1 MSWAQIQTQN
11 IYLLTTKKT
20 QWKDLDTIIDVV
32 PKPFYLQPKLH
43 LGFGNFNF
51 RGDISDTRNTG
62 LIGQSGFQIGLSANL
77 NDHIDAI
84 ILMEEGVLRVDG
96 ITRDDSPKNFKSTIN
111 TFGLR
116 FNYHLNPHASKKLF
130 NPFIGLGLSYLKF
143 DSKGSNDDS
152 NDQYEIDCH
161 PMAFRPQ
168 QRRSI
173 QPNRCWHSSN
183 TRSSIKLNDR
193 LNVSLVLPTTATNT
207 DFIDNI
213 EDGSS
218 DRYFVNTAF
227 LTYDIFCKIARKKKN
242 TFLKK

>member
-1 MSWAQIQTQN
+1 MKKFISFFLLNSFCFLSWAQIPDPKYIPSNYQENAMENTS
-11 IYLLTTKKT
+11 
-20 QWKDLDTIIDVV
+20 DTILDVV

-77 NDHIDAI
+77 KDHIDAI

-130 NPFIGLGLSYLKF
+130 NPFIGL
-143 DSKGSNDDS
+143 D
-152 NDQYEIDCH
+152 
-161 PMAFRPQ
+161 
-168 QRRSI
+168 
-173 QPNRCWHSSN
+173 
-183 TRSSIKLNDR
+183 
-193 LNVSLVLPTTATNT
+193 
-207 DFIDNI
+207 
-213 EDGSS
+213 
-218 DRYFVNTAF
+218 
-227 LTYDIFCKIARKKKN
+227 
-242 TFLKK
+242 

>member
-1 MSWAQIQTQN
+1 MENTS
-11 IYLLTTKKT
+11 
-20 QWKDLDTIIDVV
+20 DTILDVV

-152 NDQYEIDCH
+152 NDQYEIDLLT
-161 PMAFRPQ
+161 Q
-168 QRRSI
+168 WLSD
-173 QPNRCWHSSN
+173 PNNEEAYSQ
-183 TRSSIKLNDR
+183 TGVDIPLTLGLQLKLNDR
-193 LNVSLVLPTTATNT
+193 LNVSFGTTYHITNT

-227 LTYDIFCKIARKKKN
+227 LTAYDIFC
-242 TFLKK
+242 